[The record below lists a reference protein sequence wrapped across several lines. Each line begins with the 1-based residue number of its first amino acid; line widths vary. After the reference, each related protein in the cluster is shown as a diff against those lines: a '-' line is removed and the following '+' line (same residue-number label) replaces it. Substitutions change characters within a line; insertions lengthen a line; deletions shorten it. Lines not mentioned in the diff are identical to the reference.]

1 MIAYALT
8 DFSGARAYFFHFI
21 LHDWPDDECIKI
33 LRNTAAAMTPGY
45 SKILLNEYVLPD
57 RGCSVSHAW
66 MDINM
71 LAITS
76 GLERT
81 RKQWRELIDGT
92 GLRISRFWI
101 PEVDGEAI
109 IEIELK

>member
-1 MIAYALT
+1 
-8 DFSGARAYFFHFI
+8 
-21 LHDWPDDECIKI
+21 
-33 LRNTAAAMTPGY
+33 MTPGY

-57 RGCSVSHAW
+57 RGCSMSHAL

-81 RKQWRELIDGT
+81 ERQWRKLIDQS
-92 GLRISRFWI
+92 GLRISKMWV
-101 PEVDGEAI
+101 PETDCEGI
-109 IEIELK
+109 IEIEVR